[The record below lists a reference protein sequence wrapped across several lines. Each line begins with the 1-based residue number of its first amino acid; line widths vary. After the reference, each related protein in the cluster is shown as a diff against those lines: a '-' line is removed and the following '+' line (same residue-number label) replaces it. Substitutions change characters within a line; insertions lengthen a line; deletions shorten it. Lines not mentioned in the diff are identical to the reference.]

1 MQHKQNE
8 LNEKLLCAIQDR
20 NPPEVFACLVDG
32 AQADGKD
39 ENGHAFLV
47 HADSRHEYD
56 KSDVPTNPK
65 EREKQRK
72 TDPNDMYGILTNF
85 SVNSKTPR
93 TVEIAGFWFNVHDPS
108 PSHGPD
114 DLGGLQ
120 YLMDGDRQF
129 IENNSRKIQIILTPP
144 DWIDRDP
151 TWFSIVLDFY
161 HMGEHMPWKR
171 EVRTILLNMQK
182 LHREAVFYH
191 IPWLVTNTAKR
202 VKNLQEKA
210 LASKFLSFLQTIFKL
225 WSNSVELIMMG
236 NDGYMLHDVHN
247 VIKGYIFHTADARE
261 RIRLRDAERERNGEF
276 GEYEYV
282 PPSLAK
288 RVARAISTAASKE
301 ENWQLILNLGAAT
314 EHQAGPI
321 KESLQRGFTETYAS
335 FASFIMGYGW
345 ENRSVEIVIANWP
358 HRGSQMAP
366 YRHHFESIFK
376 T

>member
-20 NPPEVFACLVDG
+20 NPPEVFARLVDG

-56 KSDVPTNPK
+56 ARTTARPNDRRTNPS
-65 EREKQRK
+65 
-72 TDPNDMYGILTNF
+72 DMYGILTNF

-93 TVEIAGFWFNVHDPS
+93 TVEIAGVWFNVHDAS

-171 EVRTILLNMQK
+171 EVCTKLLNMQQ

-202 VKNLQEKA
+202 IKNFEEKA
-210 LASKFLSFLQTIFKL
+210 LASQFLSVLQTIFKQAS
-225 WSNSVELIMMG
+225 SNSVHLIMMG
-236 NDGYMLHDVHN
+236 NDGYMVKDRYN
-247 VIKGYIFHTADARE
+247 VMMGYIFLTDE
-261 RIRLRDAERERNGEF
+261 ELEQIRLRDAERERNGEF
-276 GEYEYV
+276 GEYEIV
-282 PPSLAK
+282 LPSLAK
-288 RVARAISTAASKE
+288 RVAQAISTAASKE
-301 ENWQLILNLGAAT
+301 ENWQLILNLGKAT
-314 EHQAGPI
+314 ERQAGTI
-321 KESLQRGFTETYAS
+321 KEFLQRYKGYAS
-335 FASFIMGYGW
+335 FIIGYGH
-345 ENRSVEIVIANWP
+345 NRNLEIVIANWP
-358 HRGSQMAP
+358 HRGSKMAP
-366 YRHHFESIFK
+366 YKHYFESIFHSSVA